1 MKRLRRPVIRFGAV
15 ILAAVLCFV
24 GGVWVSHHNAVPVIS
39 SKLIS
44 QSIEEISQLAVV
56 DYRYTNVGKFENRV
70 DFYGWKV
77 PLTMKRFIIAYD
89 GEIKAGIDMSQ
100 ADVKLR
106 GNKIDVTLPKAKIL
120 SHDIDTDSIQVFDET
135 KNIFNPITITDYVT
149 FSKDQKQKLEQQ
161 AIEKGLLAEAQTK
174 AENTVRN
181 WLTAVAGENE
191 YEINITVSQ

>member
-24 GGVWVSHHNAVPVIS
+24 GGVWFSHRNAVPVIS

-181 WLTAVAGENE
+181 WLTAVAGGNE

>member
-1 MKRLRRPVIRFGAV
+1 MKRWKRPVMRWGV
-15 ILAAVLCFV
+15 VLLAAVLCFV
-24 GGVWVSHHNAVPVIS
+24 GGVWFSHRSAAPVIS

-44 QSIEEISQLAVV
+44 QSMEEISQLAVV

-89 GEIKAGIDMSQ
+89 GEMKAGINMSQ
-100 ADVKLR
+100 ASVKLQ
-106 GNKIDVTLPKAKIL
+106 GNKISVTLPKAEIL

-161 AIEKGLLAEAQTK
+161 AIEKGLLTEAQTK
-174 AENTVRN
+174 AENVVRN
-181 WLTAVAGENE
+181 WLSAVTGGDE
-191 YEINITVSQ
+191 YEINVTASQ

>member
-1 MKRLRRPVIRFGAV
+1 MKRWKRPVIRWGAV
-15 ILAAVLCFV
+15 LLAAVLCFA
-24 GGVWVSHHNAVPVIS
+24 GGVWFSHRSAAPVIS

-44 QSIEEISQLAVV
+44 QSMEEISQLAVV

-89 GEIKAGIDMSQ
+89 GEIKAGINMSQ
-100 ADVKLR
+100 ASVKLR
-106 GNKIDVTLPKAKIL
+106 GNKISVTLPKAEIL

-161 AIEKGLLAEAQTK
+161 AIEKGLLTEAQTK
-174 AENTVRN
+174 AENVVRN
-181 WLTAVAGENE
+181 WLSAVTGGNE
-191 YEINITVSQ
+191 YEMTVTASQ